1 MLYFNVLYHLKSLN
15 NNTFMSENEVIKGW
29 EISLCIYIV
38 YFFIIFGF
46 IFPVENKA
54 GCHIIERLRA

>member
-1 MLYFNVLYHLKSLN
+1 MLYFNVLYRLKSLN
-15 NNTFMSENEVIKGW
+15 NNTFMRENEVIKGW

-46 IFPVENKA
+46 IFPVENKV
-54 GCHIIERLRA
+54 GCRKIEQLRA